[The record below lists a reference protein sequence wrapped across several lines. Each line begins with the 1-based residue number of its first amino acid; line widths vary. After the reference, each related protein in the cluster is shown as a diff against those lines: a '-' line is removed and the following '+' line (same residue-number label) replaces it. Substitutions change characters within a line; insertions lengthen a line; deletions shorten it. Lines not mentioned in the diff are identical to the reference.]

1 MIVKAPIITFE
12 TLRATIMT
20 NEPSPFN
27 HTQRLQL
34 DSTMNYFAIF
44 QRDLYSFNN
53 NALYIGPDFKP
64 AVSRDLIPQAVKA
77 FVQIQSRIQDA
88 QSKGLHAA
96 HLRAA
101 EDYQSLWNNLSTLG
115 IEKGFRNALRL
126 SLGQ

>member
-12 TLRATIMT
+12 TLKAITIN

-53 NALYIGPDFKP
+53 NALYIGRDFTP
-64 AVSRDLIPQAVKA
+64 ANHPKDLIPQAVKA
-77 FVQIQSRIQDA
+77 FIQIQSRIQDA

-101 EDYQSLWNNLSTLG
+101 EDYQSLWNSLGDLG
-115 IEKGFRNALRL
+115 IQQTFRSALKMVCL
-126 SLGQ
+126 

>member
-12 TLRATIMT
+12 TLKAITIN

-53 NALYIGPDFKP
+53 NALYVGPDFKP

-101 EDYQSLWNNLSTLG
+101 LDYQVLWNNLTTLG
-115 IEKGFRNALRL
+115 IEEGFRAALKL
-126 SLGQ
+126 GLGQ